1 LQVVTEAAEVAVVV
15 VATEAAVAT
24 KIAVAMVVAAEEVA
38 VSQEI
43 MRPRRFHFRLIC
55 RGFKPFEELIDKRV
69 SKILNSN

>member
-1 LQVVTEAAEVAVVV
+1 MVEAEVDTAEVTEVD
-15 VATEAAVAT
+15 TT
-24 KIAVAMVVAAEEVA
+24 IAVAMAVAAEEVA

>member
-1 LQVVTEAAEVAVVV
+1 VVV

-55 RGFKPFEELIDKRV
+55 RGYQAI
-69 SKILNSN
+69 